1 MAPIVKPDR
10 CTTIAATTSLSKP
23 RIKEVEDSFNSKIS
37 ERKDGLSL

>member
-10 CTTIAATTSLSKP
+10 RITITATASLSKP
-23 RIKEVEDSFNSKIS
+23 RIKEVEDSSNSKAG